1 MFPLYRRALATA
13 VAAALIA
20 VAAPAAI
27 AQPVDLRSPDAQDAA
42 TAAQPAQDLRTPDA
56 QDFAAG
62 RQIVASTPVRVG
74 QAPSEAPAASG
85 FDWGDAALGAGGAL
99 TIALA
104 GAGGT
109 VALMRR
115 RRVTSTRSAGLVG

>member
-1 MFPLYRRALATA
+1 MFPLYRRALAAATA
-13 VAAALIA
+13 TMLIA
-20 VAAPAAI
+20 VAAPAAM

-42 TAAQPAQDLRTPDA
+42 AAVQPAQDLRSPDA

-62 RQIVASTPVRVG
+62 RQIVASTPVQVA
-74 QAPSEAPAASG
+74 QAPSEAPAPSG

-99 TIALA
+99 AVALLA
-104 GAGGT
+104 VGGT

>member
-13 VAAALIA
+13 IATTLIA
-20 VAAPAAI
+20 AAAPAAM
-27 AQPVDLRSPDAQDAA
+27 AQPADLRSPDAQDAA
-42 TAAQPAQDLRTPDA
+42 TAVQPGQDLRTPDA
-56 QDFAAG
+56 QDVAAG
-62 RQIVASTPVRVG
+62 RQIVASTPVQVAKATNDG
-74 QAPSEAPAASG
+74 PTASG

-99 TIALA
+99 AIALA

-109 VALMRR
+109 VALVRR

>member
-13 VAAALIA
+13 SPPRSSPPQRPRPWLSPPICA
-20 VAAPAAI
+20 VPTRKTRTAV
-27 AQPVDLRSPDAQDAA
+27 QPG
-42 TAAQPAQDLRTPDA
+42 QDLRTPDA
-56 QDFAAG
+56 QDVAAG
-62 RQIVASTPVRVG
+62 RQIVASTPVQVAKATNDG
-74 QAPSEAPAASG
+74 PTASG

-99 TIALA
+99 AIALA

-109 VALMRR
+109 VALVRR

>member
-1 MFPLYRRALATA
+1 MFPLYRRAFATVIAALLMA
-13 VAAALIA
+13 VA
-20 VAAPAAI
+20 VPAAM
-27 AQPVDLRSPDAQDAA
+27 AQPTDLRSPDARDAA
-42 TAAQPAQDLRTPDA
+42 AAAQPAQDLRSPDA

-62 RQIVASTPVRVG
+62 RQIVASTPVQVAK
-74 QAPSEAPAASG
+74 APSDTPAPSG

-99 TIALA
+99 GLALV
-104 GAGGT
+104 GVGGT